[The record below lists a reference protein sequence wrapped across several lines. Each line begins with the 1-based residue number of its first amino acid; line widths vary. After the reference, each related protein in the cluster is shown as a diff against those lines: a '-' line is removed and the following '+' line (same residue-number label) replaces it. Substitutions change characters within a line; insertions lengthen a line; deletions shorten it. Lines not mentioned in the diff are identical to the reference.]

1 MANARQHD
9 GGPSESEPGG
19 LTRRGLLEKQAA
31 VGAGYLAANALLGG
45 SLADRAAASTNVTLH
60 PQFYP
65 LSSFT
70 PDIDLRGKV
79 AVITGA
85 STGIGRAAGKALA
98 ARGVRVIGTSRDVAS
113 VSDPPNFT
121 LLNLDITDT
130 RSINSFVN
138 RVRRQLGAAGHVDIL
153 INNAG
158 RGIVGNVLPP
168 AGGEATYFEQLQL
181 GFKTDYTGHLLM
193 TRKMLPLLPARGYAR
208 VCFTASIAAYSV
220 STNVLTFLHGYTAMK
235 RALLVFANAW
245 RSTLT
250 QAHSNIGVATV
261 SPYVV
266 NTRFPHNFILTEKA
280 PRGSVVA
287 EQVALLRRAFAGG
300 LPASLVGTA
309 YWQLLST
316 SHPPVNVA
324 AGSSAEPY
332 ATMGSNQL
340 TEAAILAENDQAA
353 ISNSLWR
360 ARSTWSAAGQGS
372 ASKSTDVAGV
382 DHPDRAD
389 QAVRWH

>member
-1 MANARQHD
+1 MEEDAMADARQQD
-9 GGPSESEPGG
+9 GAPSDAEPGG

-31 VGAGYLAANALLGG
+31 VGAGYLAAKALLGG
-45 SLADRAAASTNVTLH
+45 SLADRAAASNHVTLH

-98 ARGVRVIGTSRDVAS
+98 ARGVRVIGSSRDVAS
-113 VSDPPNFT
+113 VSDKPNFT
-121 LLNLDITDT
+121 LLNLDITET
-130 RSINSFVN
+130 RSINTFVN
-138 RVRRQLGAAGHVDIL
+138 KVRRQVGAAGRVDIL

-168 AGGEATYFEQLQL
+168 AGGEGRYFEQLQL
-181 GFKTDYTGHLLM
+181 GFKTDYTGHLMM

-208 VCFTASIAAYSV
+208 VCFTVSIAAYSL
-220 STNVLTFLHGYTAMK
+220 STNALTFLHGYTAMK
-235 RALLVFANAW
+235 RALLVSANAW
-245 RSTLT
+245 RSSLT
-250 QAHSNIGVATV
+250 QAHSHIGVTTV
-261 SPYVV
+261 NPYVV
-266 NTRFPHNFILTEKA
+266 NTRFPYNFILTEKA

-287 EQVALLRRAFAGG
+287 QQVDVLRKAFGAG
-300 LPASLVGTA
+300 LPASLVGNA

-316 SHPPVNVA
+316 NHPPVNVA

-332 ATMGSNQL
+332 ATMGANRL
-340 TEAAILAENDQAA
+340 TESTILAENAQAA
-353 ISNSLWR
+353 IEF
-360 ARSTWSAAGQGS
+360 GG
-372 ASKSTDVAGV
+372 
-382 DHPDRAD
+382 
-389 QAVRWH
+389 

>member
-1 MANARQHD
+1 MTDAPQDD
-9 GGPSESEPGG
+9 GGPSDPGPGG
-19 LTRRGLLEKQAA
+19 LTRRGLLEQQAA
-31 VGAGYLAANALLGG
+31 VGVGFLAANALLGG
-45 SLADRAAASTNVTLH
+45 SPAARADASVGVTLH

-65 LSSFT
+65 LASFT
-70 PDIDLRGKV
+70 PEIDLRGKV

-113 VSDPPNFT
+113 VSDRPNFT
-121 LLNLDITDT
+121 LLNLDITQT
-130 RSINSFVN
+130 RSISAFVS
-138 RVRRQLGAAGHVDIL
+138 RVRRQVGAAGHVDIL

-168 AGGEATYFEQLQL
+168 AGAEGRYFEQLQL
-181 GFKTDYTGHLLM
+181 GFTTDYAGHLML

-208 VCFTASIAAYSV
+208 VYFTTSIAAYSV
-220 STNVLTFLHGYTAMK
+220 STNALTFLHGYTAMK
-235 RALLVFANAW
+235 RALLVSVNAW
-245 RSTLT
+245 RSTLA

-266 NTRFPHNFILTEKA
+266 NTRFPHNLILTEKA
-280 PRGSVVA
+280 PRGSAVA
-287 EQVALLRRAFAGG
+287 QYVAALRKAFAGG

-309 YWQLLST
+309 YWQMLST
-316 SHPPVNVA
+316 SLPPANVA

-340 TEAAILAENDQAA
+340 NEATILAENDQAA
-353 ISNSLWR
+353 IR
-360 ARSTWSAAGQGS
+360 FGC
-372 ASKSTDVAGV
+372 
-382 DHPDRAD
+382 
-389 QAVRWH
+389 